1 MNNNIKNAL
10 IVTGVAV
17 AAFLVYKYVINKDEA
32 AAPAAENKIADAED
46 KPVVEQVVMN
56 APAMV

>member
-32 AAPAAENKIADAED
+32 AAPAAASTVADAED
-46 KPVVEQVVMN
+46 KPVVEQVTVN
-56 APAMV
+56 APAMS